1 MKIKINKAPI
11 FILLILLIL
20 SACQG
25 SKNKKVDQNATNS
38 ESTTELTETIAEV
51 KVYTDPDDVKIMLDE
66 MGRIRHEQWQTQLGW
81 WDEQKTIQSQSGNF
95 YGINREWW
103 FQYNDAATCPTILQ
117 IISQEDGKNLETS
130 LLIDE
135 KAVPEKSKSQ
145 DNSNHK
151 NRITLVKLTDQSCS
165 FLMETSL
172 TQIEQL
178 LDSSKLVSI
187 QATIQNDILTITC
200 SQEDDPYYQETTL
213 RLDTITGFLLYE
225 KDQLYSHNRT
235 YLEGEIEYTYSYQH
249 YDELPQEI
257 QSIVDQ
263 GLAQP

>member
-1 MKIKINKAPI
+1 MKIRINKAPI

-25 SKNKKVDQNATNS
+25 SISNKIDQNVTNS
-38 ESTTELTETIAEV
+38 ENTTESTETIAEV
-51 KVYTDPDDVKIMLDE
+51 KVYTDPDDIKIMLDE
-66 MGRIRHEQWQTQLGW
+66 MERIRHEQWQSQLGW
-81 WDEQKTIQSQSGNF
+81 WDEQKKIQSQSGNF

-103 FQYNDAATCPTILQ
+103 FQYDDASTCPTVLQ

-135 KAVPEKSKSQ
+135 KAIPDKPDSRDISK
-145 DNSNHK
+145 NK
-151 NRITLVKLTDQSCS
+151 NTITLVKLTDQSCS
-165 FLMETSL
+165 FPMEIAL
-172 TQIEQL
+172 IQIEQL
-178 LDSSKLVSI
+178 FDSPKLASI
-187 QATIQNDILTITC
+187 QATIQNDILTITY

-225 KDQLYSHNRT
+225 KDQLYTHEQT
-235 YLEGEIEYTYSYQH
+235 VLEGEIEYTYSYQH

-257 QSIVDQ
+257 QSMVDQ